1 MRALHPVIRLVWI
14 SSKWHE
20 GRKMFK
26 ASSHGFASLNSKV
39 ASKDDVQLK
48 SLATASTPG
57 GYFQKNEL
65 IAGT

>member
-1 MRALHPVIRLVWI
+1 
-14 SSKWHE
+14 
-20 GRKMFK
+20 MFK

-39 ASKDDVQLK
+39 ASKDDVQLR